1 MTRGN
6 SSCRT
11 RDNLHEMEASR
22 TVRRTRLKYVAKS
35 VRLMHPSEHGRG
47 RKLDCDVRIESAE
60 EMGAELESLV
70 TRIETAKGLIKSP
83 NVSPSEKSDLERA
96 RAELVALLDFKTNVL
111 RSSLD
116 RLGEERGRSER
127 MVSFLERELG
137 RERAMLAI
145 EKESNEDKEREFEA
159 QLRISRLGKELVLQQ
174 SRAKAIGEA
183 VDLLKPVLEKAAI
196 ATELAP
202 AK

>member
-1 MTRGN
+1 
-6 SSCRT
+6 
-11 RDNLHEMEASR
+11 
-22 TVRRTRLKYVAKS
+22 
-35 VRLMHPSEHGRG
+35 MHPSERGRG
-47 RKLDCDVRIESAE
+47 GKSDYDVQIESAG
-60 EMGAELESLV
+60 EMCAEMESLAA
-70 TRIETAKGLIKSP
+70 RIKTAKDLIEGP

-96 RAELVALLDFKTNVL
+96 RAELVALLDFKTKVL

-127 MVSFLERELG
+127 MMSFLERELG

-145 EKESNEDKEREFEA
+145 EKESNEDKEKEFEA

-174 SRAKAIGEA
+174 SRAKAIGGA
-183 VDLLKPVLEKAAI
+183 LDLLKPVFEKAAI
-196 ATELAP
+196 TTELAP